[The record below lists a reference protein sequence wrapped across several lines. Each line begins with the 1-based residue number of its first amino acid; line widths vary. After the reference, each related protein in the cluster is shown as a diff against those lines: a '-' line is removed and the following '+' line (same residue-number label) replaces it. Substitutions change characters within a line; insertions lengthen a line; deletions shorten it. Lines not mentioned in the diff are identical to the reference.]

1 MSGKLH
7 WFVHPFLGEKEGT
20 RHGIWEENRVGR
32 ERECAPAIERT
43 CPSEESKRGQLGM
56 HVWPA
61 AQVGTRDR
69 LAIGS
74 RVSRSPIKWQGFA
87 RALCRPRAAQ
97 DAAPVRGHGMMDASG
112 ILDLNLLCIVL
123 FAISY
128 RAVRRGICVRVAGW
142 VPGGRPVPA
151 ELFRQVVYRR
161 DLFFFSISFY
171 QPHRNRI

>member
-97 DAAPVRGHGMMDASG
+97 DAAPVRGHGRIRNPRSEPAVHCSVCHQ
-112 ILDLNLLCIVL
+112 LPCRATRNL
-123 FAISY
+123 
-128 RAVRRGICVRVAGW
+128 RA
-142 VPGGRPVPA
+142 GGRVGAGRP
-151 ELFRQVVYRR
+151 
-161 DLFFFSISFY
+161 SSSS
-171 QPHRNRI
+171 

>member
-1 MSGKLH
+1 
-7 WFVHPFLGEKEGT
+7 
-20 RHGIWEENRVGR
+20 
-32 ERECAPAIERT
+32 
-43 CPSEESKRGQLGM
+43 M

-97 DAAPVRGHGMMDASG
+97 DAAPVRGHGRIRNPRSEV
-112 ILDLNLLCIVL
+112 LNLLCIVL

-142 VPGGRPVPA
+142 VPRGRRVPD

-161 DLFFFSISFY
+161 DLFSF
-171 QPHRNRI
+171 QSPFTNRIGTGSDDHSRCVARTEP